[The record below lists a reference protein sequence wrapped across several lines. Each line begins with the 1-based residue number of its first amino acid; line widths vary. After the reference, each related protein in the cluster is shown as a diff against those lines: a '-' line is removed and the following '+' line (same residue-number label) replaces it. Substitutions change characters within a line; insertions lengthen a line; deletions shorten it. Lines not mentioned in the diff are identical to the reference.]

1 MHLLESQNIVDLELL
16 ISQFGDNGISIV
28 AFISFSSL
36 SLSGVITHN
45 NYHRA
50 ANRKHG
56 FLIPLSDTGTT
67 KAECI
72 GVQNW
77 MSTGP
82 YQRQVTQN

>member
-1 MHLLESQNIVDLELL
+1 MEFLLWL
-16 ISQFGDNGISIV
+16 
-28 AFISFSSL
+28 SFHIPALFFL